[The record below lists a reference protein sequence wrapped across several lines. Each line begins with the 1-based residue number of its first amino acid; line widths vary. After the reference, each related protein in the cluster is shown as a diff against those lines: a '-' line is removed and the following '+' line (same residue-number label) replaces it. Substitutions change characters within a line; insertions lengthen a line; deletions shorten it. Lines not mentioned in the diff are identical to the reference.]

1 MTYHFNVEGANRKAL
16 VQKISE
22 ILGIKAK
29 YLGMPSAAYEI
40 GKYTVSKTGEVTW
53 SDLDDAD
60 RDFLDQR
67 VSLLAELEAAGFHSD
82 EAAFYEAQLAAMG
95 ETFEE
100 PEENAKAS
108 ESPAE
113 TADFDGLSISLPRE
127 RFSDAAL
134 ENLKRLV
141 KAKAPLMKRAF
152 QADELPVEIDD
163 EKVSFP
169 WFTPDGPEEIAAYT
183 AFIAALADMAIH
195 QKRITATAKEIVNEK
210 YEFRCFLLRLGFIG
224 KEHKATRKILLQNLT
239 GSSAFKT
246 VNGEEESEA

>member
-1 MTYHFNVEGANRKAL
+1 MTYHFNVEGAERKAL

-40 GKYTVSKTGEVTW
+40 GKYTISKNGEVTW
-53 SDLDDAD
+53 GDMDEAD
-60 RDFLDQR
+60 PDFLDQR
-67 VSLLAELEAAGFHSD
+67 VSLMADLEAAGFHSD
-82 EAAFYEAQLAAMG
+82 ETAFYESQLAMLG
-95 ETFEE
+95 ETAAEE
-100 PEENAKAS
+100 KTAPQEAEHSVTGEEI
-108 ESPAE
+108 
-113 TADFDGLSISLPRE
+113 TGLSISLPRE
-127 RFSDAAL
+127 KFSEAAL

-141 KAKAPLMKRAF
+141 KAKTSLMKRAF
-152 QADELPVEIDD
+152 KASELPVEIDN

-169 WFTPDGPEEIAAYT
+169 WFTPDGPEETAAYT
-183 AFIAALADMAIH
+183 VFITALADMAVN

-224 KEHKATRKILLQNLT
+224 KEHKAVRKILLKNLT

-246 VNGEEESEA
+246 VNEKEASEA